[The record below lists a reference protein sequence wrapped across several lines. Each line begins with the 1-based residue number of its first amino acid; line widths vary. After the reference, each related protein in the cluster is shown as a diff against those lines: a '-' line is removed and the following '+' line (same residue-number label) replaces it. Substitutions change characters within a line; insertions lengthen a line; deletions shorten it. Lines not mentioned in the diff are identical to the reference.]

1 MYPLIGYFA
10 VLLRYSVEP
19 LWVTVGAP
27 TAKLAV
33 GLTVGAHSGDS
44 QWGLT
49 VGAPTAKLA
58 VGLTVGAPTAK
69 LAVGLI
75 VGAPTATKWRLY
87 CSKPI
92 LRPADVNVDLPQNSE

>member
-1 MYPLIGYFA
+1 MLETIFVMGFGTVWKRRKLYQPWALLSCAHFQNPPRPVPLG
-10 VLLRYSVEP
+10 L
-19 LWVTVGAP
+19 TVGAP

-69 LAVGLI
+69 KL
-75 VGAPTATKWRLY
+75 RLY
-87 CSKPI
+87 
-92 LRPADVNVDLPQNSE
+92 

>member
-1 MYPLIGYFA
+1 MRKHTPKCTPNCLYYYIYKSAASIYKSAAPPRPVPLG
-10 VLLRYSVEP
+10 L
-19 LWVTVGAP
+19 TVGAP

-69 LAVGLI
+69 KL
-75 VGAPTATKWRLY
+75 RLY
-87 CSKPI
+87 
-92 LRPADVNVDLPQNSE
+92 